1 MNVKVLFE
9 SVKTDGSQGGLYNL
23 FEPYWVARTDFPFNE
38 YVVKKGEDMRIDLIF
53 KSMYDMEA
61 FEVEY
66 YLEQVDI
73 ILCINNIDNP
83 LNIMEGDIL
92 KYPALDALDNFR
104 INEDPFVTNNNNLTQ
119 KLSKPNTSRKVDPQ
133 RKKFL
138 QNNYSIPPTVAKTPK
153 DPVVVKDG
161 KFYVGGV

>member
-66 YLEQVDI
+66 YLEQVI
-73 ILCINNIDNP
+73 
-83 LNIMEGDIL
+83 
-92 KYPALDALDNFR
+92 
-104 INEDPFVTNNNNLTQ
+104 
-119 KLSKPNTSRKVDPQ
+119 
-133 RKKFL
+133 
-138 QNNYSIPPTVAKTPK
+138 
-153 DPVVVKDG
+153 
-161 KFYVGGV
+161 